1 VPPDN
6 LQHANTKRH
15 ATEFRWDRTVAT
27 ELRSGL
33 CKIVFER
40 LRFYKHL
47 LLCPLWHN
55 PCFLAFVIKRNIR
68 RDSVLQTTFDPRLDQ
83 HEIFEI
89 DRSNLVLHLRTIR
102 RAINESAEEVGM
114 VAIENVFVKSVSR
127 ALTRTAQGLYL
138 VAEDLDD
145 LLRLVERA
153 RAPEST
159 GRPELK
165 RKSRKST

>member
-1 VPPDN
+1 V
-6 LQHANTKRH
+6 
-15 ATEFRWDRTVAT
+15 V
-27 ELRSGL
+27 
-33 CKIVFER
+33 
-40 LRFYKHL
+40 
-47 LLCPLWHN
+47 
-55 PCFLAFVIKRNIR
+55 KRNIR

-102 RAINESAEEVGM
+102 RAINESAEEMGM

-127 ALTRTAQGLYL
+127 ALTRTAQELYL

-159 GRPELK
+159 GRPEPK